1 MGTLHALRNSSD
13 FSQSCESPAQPSP
26 KPGSFGNGPR
36 GVTLMNNFE
45 CFDTC
50 AQPAKQLQHS
60 VYLPCYLLVTYIN
73 SSTDYLLSIKS
84 FVS

>member
-1 MGTLHALRNSSD
+1 MISVEAVR
-13 FSQSCESPAQPSP
+13 AQPLP
-26 KPGSFGNGPR
+26 KTGSFGNGPR

-60 VYLPCYLLVTYIN
+60 VYLPRYLLVTYIY